1 MLTIKRLITVAGT
14 GLLLMLWST
23 AYFSLSLQAA
33 EASSRSR
40 LGKES
45 SSPSTRSDT
54 AKNLSEGYAILQDL
68 MRQEARVRGV
78 LAIRT
83 LTPESKSIL
92 NAIAVAAEDLLEDL
106 ASFAKQDTS
115 LLGQD
120 RGLPTVEKL
129 VRDAI
134 AGEVTRSIL
143 YGNQERFRKELLLSQ
158 IQATEYTRYLLT
170 SLAELE
176 TNAERRALLKN
187 KSLVWKTLR
196 QRLLRTFEI
205 SPQNHHE
212 NNRSRS

>member
-14 GLLLMLWST
+14 GLMLMVGGT
-23 AYFSLSLQAA
+23 AYFSPSLPAA
-33 EASSRSR
+33 EVSTKSRV
-40 LGKES
+40 GKES
-45 SSPSTRSDT
+45 TAPLTRSDT

-92 NAIAVAAEDLLEDL
+92 NAIAEAAEDLLQVLEG
-106 ASFAKQDTS
+106 FAKKDPA
-115 LLGQD
+115 LFGQD
-120 RGLPTVEKL
+120 RGLPVAENL
-129 VRDAI
+129 AREAI

-176 TNAERRALLKN
+176 TNAERRTLLKN

-205 SPQNHHE
+205 SPTKP
-212 NNRSRS
+212 S